1 MCHLISSLK
10 TILSSCAVRL
20 GSIAKVISALVILA
34 SLSVAANANQASF
47 SEAFGGTTISEDG
60 TTFTFPAAA
69 DGWGGFANMNT
80 DLYPLRFTEDGS
92 IT

>member
-1 MCHLISSLK
+1 MSHLKSYITNLTACLARFFSGSVKFVAIMLIASISSL
-10 TILSSCAVRL
+10 
-20 GSIAKVISALVILA
+20 A
-34 SLSVAANANQASF
+34 SANQASF

-80 DLYPLRFTEDGS
+80 DLYPLR
-92 IT
+92 